1 MNGNKKTLRK
11 MNLQLFGQ
19 TFDPDNVTM
28 YEHKDGTIPEKYNKL
43 ILKEIMSGSK
53 VMQLAKYEEMDS
65 KEKKFEYFAKGPG
78 AYWVGEGE
86 KIQTSKP
93 QWMQATMVA
102 KKLGVIVPCSRE
114 FLHYKMSDF
123 FEQMK
128 PKIAEAFY
136 KKFDAAA
143 ILNQE
148 NPFPQSV
155 DESALAA
162 GNLIS
167 GGISYDNILA
177 MEDALNDE
185 DYDAN
190 AFISTKKN
198 RSTLRNVNKV
208 QNGVIVETLYDRG
221 SNTIDGLPVA
231 DLKGLDKGI
240 LYAGDFDYMYYGIPF
255 GMSYKIDE
263 SAQLSTLKNADGTP
277 VNLFE
282 QELAA
287 LRVTM
292 DVAFMIVKDEAFVK
306 LETKAEIGQDKLTI
320 PAQGQ
325 TLYGKRVSS
334 LIGSDVKVYGDGTVT
349 GTFKHVTGYT
359 GFNGDNPKEQEGYFF
374 PFKLTKSGTNM
385 TFKKNGSE
393 SKKDIPWEADNVF
406 RVTKGDTF
414 EVLVD
419 EESVVTFNFAQAT
432 FEK

>member
-1 MNGNKKTLRK
+1 MNAMKL
-11 MNLQLFGQ
+11 NLQLFAQ
-19 TFDPDNVTM
+19 AFDPDNVTM
-28 YEHKDGTIPEKYNKL
+28 YEHKDGTIPEKYNTL
-43 ILKEIMSGSK
+43 ILEEIMEGSK
-53 VMQLAKYEEMDS
+53 VMQLAKYEEMNG

-93 QWMQATMVA
+93 QWMTVTMVA
-102 KKLGVIVPCSRE
+102 KKLGVIIPCSRE

-123 FEQMK
+123 FEQMR
-128 PKIAEAFY
+128 PKIAEEFY
-136 KKFDAAA
+136 KKFDEAA
-143 ILNQE
+143 ILNIE

-167 GGISYDNILA
+167 GGITYDNILS

-185 DYDAN
+185 DYDVN

-198 RSTLRNVNKV
+198 RSTLRNIHKIE
-208 QNGVIVETLYDRG
+208 NGVIVETLYDRG
-221 SNTIDGLPVA
+221 ANTIDGQPVV
-231 DLKGLDKGI
+231 DLKSLEKGN

-263 SAQLSTLKNADGTP
+263 SAQLSTLTNQDGTP

-306 LETKAEIGQDKLTI
+306 LESGASKLGTLTI
-320 PAQGQ
+320 ASAAG
-325 TLYGKRVSS
+325 TEVGDTKITITES
-334 LIGSDVKVYGDGTVT
+334 KGDGNSYKYKVADAAVEVTYGQSVRNWTAWDGAADITAETGKVITIVECDAEYRAVKAGSNTVT
-349 GTFKHVTGYT
+349 AKA
-359 GFNGDNPKEQEGYFF
+359 
-374 PFKLTKSGTNM
+374 
-385 TFKKNGSE
+385 SE
-393 SKKDIPWEADNVF
+393 
-406 RVTKGDTF
+406 
-414 EVLVD
+414 
-419 EESVVTFNFAQAT
+419 
-432 FEK
+432 

>member
-1 MNGNKKTLRK
+1 MNRIKKTLKK
-11 MNLQLFGQ
+11 MNLQLFAQ

-43 ILKEIMSGSK
+43 ILKEIMNGSK
-53 VMQLAKYEEMDS
+53 VMQLARYEEMDS

-123 FEQMK
+123 FEEMR

-136 KKFDAAA
+136 KKFDDAA
-143 ILNQE
+143 ILNME

-155 DESALAA
+155 DESAMAA

-167 GGISYDNILA
+167 GGITYDNILA
-177 MEDALNDE
+177 MEDALNNE
-185 DYDAN
+185 DYDVN
-190 AFISTKKN
+190 AFISTKRN
-198 RSTLRNVNKV
+198 RSTLRNVHKIE
-208 QNGVIVETLYDRG
+208 NGVIVESMYDRG
-221 SNTIDGLPVA
+221 ANTIDGLPVA
-231 DLKGLDKGI
+231 DLKGLEKGN

-292 DVAFMIVKDEAFVK
+292 DVAFMIVKDEAFAK
-306 LETKAEIGQDKLTI
+306 LEAGSSQLGTLTVSSVAGTANGDTRITITESKGDGNSYKYKVADAAVDVTYKQSVRNWTAWDGTSDITAETGKTITVVECDAEYLALKAGSNTVTAKAE
-320 PAQGQ
+320 
-325 TLYGKRVSS
+325 
-334 LIGSDVKVYGDGTVT
+334 
-349 GTFKHVTGYT
+349 
-359 GFNGDNPKEQEGYFF
+359 
-374 PFKLTKSGTNM
+374 
-385 TFKKNGSE
+385 
-393 SKKDIPWEADNVF
+393 
-406 RVTKGDTF
+406 
-414 EVLVD
+414 
-419 EESVVTFNFAQAT
+419 
-432 FEK
+432 

>member
-1 MNGNKKTLRK
+1 MNMKKS
-11 MNLQLFGQ
+11 NLQLFAQ
-19 TFDPDNVTM
+19 TFNPDNVTM
-28 YEHKDGTIPEKYNKL
+28 YEYKDGTIPEKYNKL
-43 ILKEIMSGSK
+43 ILKEVMSGSK
-53 VMQLAKYEEMDS
+53 AMQLAKYEEMDS

-86 KIQTSKP
+86 KIRTSAP
-93 QWMQATMVA
+93 QWMTATMVA
-102 KKLGVIVPCSRE
+102 KKLGVIIPCSRE

-136 KKFDAAA
+136 QKFDNAA
-143 ILNQE
+143 ILNVE

-155 DESALAA
+155 EESALAA

-167 GGISYDNILA
+167 GGITYDNILS

-198 RSTLRNVNKV
+198 RSTLRNVHKIE
-208 QNGVIVETLYDRG
+208 NGVIVESLYDRG
-221 SNTIDGLPVA
+221 ANTIDGLPVA
-231 DLKGLDKGI
+231 DLKGMKKGT

-282 QELAA
+282 QELVA

-306 LETKAEIGQDKLTI
+306 LEEKESQLSTLTVSSIAGTNAGDTKITITEAKEDGNSYKYKVSDEAVTVTYGQNVKNWSAWDGSANIAADTGKVITIVECNAEYQAVKAGSATVVSKAE
-320 PAQGQ
+320 A
-325 TLYGKRVSS
+325 
-334 LIGSDVKVYGDGTVT
+334 
-349 GTFKHVTGYT
+349 
-359 GFNGDNPKEQEGYFF
+359 
-374 PFKLTKSGTNM
+374 
-385 TFKKNGSE
+385 
-393 SKKDIPWEADNVF
+393 
-406 RVTKGDTF
+406 
-414 EVLVD
+414 
-419 EESVVTFNFAQAT
+419 
-432 FEK
+432 

>member
-19 TFDPDNVTM
+19 TFNPDNVTM

-43 ILKEIMSGSK
+43 ILKEVMNGSK

-114 FLHYKMSDF
+114 LLHYKMSDF

-136 KKFDAAA
+136 KKFDEAA
-143 ILNQE
+143 ILNLE

-155 DESALAA
+155 EESALAA

-167 GGISYDNILA
+167 GGITYDNILA

-221 SNTIDGLPVA
+221 ANTIDGLPVA
-231 DLKGLDKGI
+231 DLKGLEKGN

-306 LETKAEIGQDKLTI
+306 LEAGDTNVGTLTVASVEGTAEGATKITITEPKGEANSYKYKIADAAVDVSYKQSVRNWTAWDGVSDIVAETGKTI
-320 PAQGQ
+320 TVVECDAEY
-325 TLYGKRVSS
+325 LALKA
-334 LIGSDVKVYGDGTVT
+334 GSQTVT
-349 GTFKHVTGYT
+349 
-359 GFNGDNPKEQEGYFF
+359 
-374 PFKLTKSGTNM
+374 
-385 TFKKNGSE
+385 
-393 SKKDIPWEADNVF
+393 SKVAE
-406 RVTKGDTF
+406 
-414 EVLVD
+414 
-419 EESVVTFNFAQAT
+419 
-432 FEK
+432 

>member
-19 TFDPDNVTM
+19 TFNPDNVTM

-43 ILKEIMSGSK
+43 ILKEVMNGSK

-114 FLHYKMSDF
+114 LLHYKMSDF

-136 KKFDAAA
+136 KKFDEAA
-143 ILNQE
+143 ILNLE

-155 DESALAA
+155 EESALAA

-167 GGISYDNILA
+167 GGITYDNILA

-221 SNTIDGLPVA
+221 ANTIDGLPVA
-231 DLKGLDKGI
+231 DLKGLEKGN

-306 LETKAEIGQDKLTI
+306 LEAGDTNVGTLTVASVEGTAEGATKITITEPKGEANSYKYKIADAAVDVSYKQSVRNWTAWDGVSDIVAETGKTI
-320 PAQGQ
+320 TVVECDAEY
-325 TLYGKRVSS
+325 LALKA
-334 LIGSDVKVYGDGTVT
+334 GSQTVT
-349 GTFKHVTGYT
+349 
-359 GFNGDNPKEQEGYFF
+359 
-374 PFKLTKSGTNM
+374 
-385 TFKKNGSE
+385 
-393 SKKDIPWEADNVF
+393 SKAAE
-406 RVTKGDTF
+406 
-414 EVLVD
+414 
-419 EESVVTFNFAQAT
+419 
-432 FEK
+432 